1 MVTQP
6 ESQLV
11 VLASGGAD
19 SAILV
24 ATEAAK
30 GQVVH
35 PIYVRFGLA
44 WEEVEESHLRG
55 YLEALH
61 QPDRIRPLTVLEL
74 PIADVY
80 GAHWSVSGD
89 DTPDDTTPDEA
100 VYLPGRNLLLLAKTT
115 VWCSLHGVRA
125 IALGTLR
132 GNPFTDSS
140 SAFLSGIAGLAS
152 MALDHTIEVVTPFSG
167 FNKAEVLAL
176 GQDLPLEKTFSC
188 VAPVGHLHCQACN
201 KCAERRK
208 AFAEAGIEDRTDYA
222 PR

>member
-1 MVTQP
+1 VSGP
-6 ESQLV
+6 ESPLV
-11 VLASGGAD
+11 VLTSGGAD

-24 ATEAAK
+24 ATEAARAR
-30 GQVVH
+30 VVH
-35 PIYVRFGLA
+35 PVYIRFGLA

-55 YLEALH
+55 YLQALGQAEH
-61 QPDRIRPLTVLEL
+61 IRPLTVLEL

-80 GAHWSVSGD
+80 GTHWSVSGD

-115 VWCSLHGVRA
+115 VWCSLHGVGA

-132 GNPFTDSS
+132 GNPFSDSS
-140 SAFLSGIAGLAS
+140 TEFLSGVAGLAS
-152 MALDHTIEVVTPFSG
+152 MALDHSIEVVTPFSG
-167 FNKAEVLAL
+167 LSKAEVLAL
-176 GQDLPLEKTFSC
+176 GTELPLEKTFSC
-188 VAPVGHLHCQACN
+188 VAPVGGLHCQTCN

-208 AFAEAGIEDRTDYA
+208 AFAEAGIEDLTEYA